1 MKKGFSFKAE
11 RGALLP
17 YCFFNSNSF
26 FISSDET
33 GVTLNMDKI
42 TVLTSLWVPGF
53 CALQVL
59 LAIDQ
64 DALVLVLGEKH

>member
-1 MKKGFSFKAE
+1 
-11 RGALLP
+11 
-17 YCFFNSNSF
+17 
-26 FISSDET
+26 
-33 GVTLNMDKI
+33 MDKI
-42 TVLTSLWVPGF
+42 PVLTSLWVPGF